1 MKDPLPIIMDAVRSP
16 ARPGSL
22 RDRWLMARASY
33 AYSRYRGLTVAAA
46 LRGAISLFFDTR
58 LRIRS

>member
-1 MKDPLPIIMDAVRSP
+1 MKDPMTIIMAAVRSP

-33 AYSRYRGLTVAAA
+33 AYSRYRGLTVADA
-46 LRGAISLFFDTR
+46 LRGAVSLFFDQR
-58 LRIRS
+58 RSRS

>member
-1 MKDPLPIIMDAVRSP
+1 MNDPMTIIMAAVRSS

-33 AYSRYRGLTVAAA
+33 ACSRYIGLTVADA
-46 LRGAISLFFDTR
+46 LRGAVSLFFDQR
-58 LRIRS
+58 RNRS